1 MLPVILSALLAPVL
15 LALGSAKMIR
25 HPMMQQNARHL
36 GFSVPGFQLV
46 GAVEL
51 AGGVGLVGGLFWTP
65 LGIAASTGLVLL
77 LLGGAVAHAR
87 VRDRFPKIAF
97 PAVCAVIS
105 GVTLVLHAA

>member
-15 LALGSAKMIR
+15 LVLGSAKVIR

-46 GAVEL
+46 GAFEL
-51 AGGVGLVGGLFWTP
+51 AGGLGLILGLFWP
-65 LGIAASTGLVLL
+65 PPGVAASVGLVLL
-77 LLGGAVAHAR
+77 LIGGAVAHAR
-87 VRDRFPKIAF
+87 VRDGLLKIAF

-105 GVTLVLHAA
+105 GVTLVLHTA